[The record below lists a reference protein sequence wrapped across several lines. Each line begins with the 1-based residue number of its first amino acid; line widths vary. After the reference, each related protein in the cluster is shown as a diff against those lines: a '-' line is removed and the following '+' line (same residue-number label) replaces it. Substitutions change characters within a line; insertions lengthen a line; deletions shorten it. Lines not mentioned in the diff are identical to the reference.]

1 MMLKRADEFQN
12 VFERLDV
19 KTSIVSSFTENQGK
33 EDGVRVD
40 GIGKGWLGGFSI
52 RRLDKVRFFV

>member
-1 MMLKRADEFQN
+1 MSKRADEFQN

-33 EDGVRVD
+33 EDGVRLMELEKA
-40 GIGKGWLGGFSI
+40 GLGAS
-52 RRLDKVRFFV
+52 V

>member
-1 MMLKRADEFQN
+1 MMLKRAEEFQN

-19 KTSIVSSFTENQGK
+19 KTSIVSSFTKNQGK

-40 GIGKGWLGGFSI
+40 GIGQRLAWGLSI
-52 RRLDKVRFFV
+52 RRLDKVRFFL